1 MREQKDALISS
12 LKKVASDYDAVS
24 QGLFQAANTME
35 DVPGYN
41 VSGQVYA
48 LARIAETN
56 TVQLRNL
63 AARTAHAKKTPYY
76 AELASRMGIEV
87 REEHDWIVV
96 SVPAVL
102 PNRGKK
108 ETTQFITHPLR
119 NAIIEFQ
126 RANQIERFNECVICI
141 VHSYDE
147 ALGLRRVRDYD
158 NVETKRYLDVIEA
171 GFLTNDSGL
180 LCSVLQT
187 TQMSDRDQTD
197 FYLMTPD
204 RFGKWVEKCMKTDT

>member
-1 MREQKDALISS
+1 MKNQQEVFITS
-12 LKKVASDYDAVS
+12 LKCVASDYDAVS
-24 QGLFQAANTME
+24 QGLFQAANTLLE
-35 DVPGYN
+35 IPDYN

-48 LARIAETN
+48 LARIAENN

-63 AARTAHAKKTPYY
+63 AARTAHAQRIPFY
-76 AELASRMGIEV
+76 AELATELGIEV
-87 REEHDWIVV
+87 REEHDWIVIT
-96 SVPAVL
+96 VPAVL

-108 ETTQFITHPLR
+108 EITQFITHPLR
-119 NAIIEFQ
+119 NSIIDFQ
-126 RANQIERFNECVICI
+126 RENRVERFSSCVICI

-158 NVETKRYLDVIEA
+158 NIETKRYLDVIES

-180 LCSVLQT
+180 LCSVFQT
-187 TQMSDRDQTD
+187 TQISDKDMTC

-204 RFGKWVEKCMKTDT
+204 RFGKWIEKHMKTDT